1 MSGIAKDTTRL
12 RVSDG
17 VAVANVPQVVA
28 ERAPGDPSIQCDNV
42 VGFPTGEFYGTTYR
56 VITDDHG
63 VRAVDKSSILDFVGT
78 ATNNVI
84 TIVSVAP
91 GYVDSGSQ
99 RGDYVSI
106 KPTASALNE
115 LADRLDETST
125 ERALANVSN
134 ENLALRGRGVISG
147 LGIVGASTGWS
158 LAIGGK
164 YATDGMFD
172 EALLA
177 RNDGSKRRTSS
188 RSTTPTAFAYSK
200 PSMSSGQSVVSAIVQ
215 TAQPTGANSAVSYMQ
230 VNGAAAT
237 TGSAVAPTMEQVAS
251 AVGDTLCWAV
261 IGYATCAASAT
272 SSASI
277 TTAVEWSKIPANA
290 ISSLL
295 ASKVIMPSASNGGA
309 DLGTVYS
316 RTIPSGYGSS
326 ISLKRVGNIV
336 FANGVNS
343 LTGAPS
349 GINNLSETIPRGYRP
364 SSTSSLV
371 GFGFSGST
379 PSNQTW
385 LLNAPSGT
393 SPSSITALI
402 SSSGNQNF
410 FVNGSYITKDAPI
423 AGDAI

>member
-230 VNGAAAT
+230 VNGTAAT

-251 AVGDTLCWAV
+251 AVGDTLCWSV
-261 IGYATCAASAT
+261 IGYATCDASAT

-277 TTAVEWSKIPANA
+277 TTAVEWSKVPSQNVSFATVPKVNANPGFGDTFTNTTSKPIVLTWFLSIVVQSNSSGVVDAGYATINATNLTNYSNMSMRA
-290 ISSLL
+290 IVGGGGLTTGISLVARGIL
-295 ASKVIMPSASNGGA
+295 APGATSKCSYSLGGGAYQIPSA
-309 DLGTVYS
+309 TFCP
-316 RTIPSGYGSS
+316 IPSP
-326 ISLKRVGNIV
+326 
-336 FANGVNS
+336 VN
-343 LTGAPS
+343 L
-349 GINNLSETIPRGYRP
+349 
-364 SSTSSLV
+364 
-371 GFGFSGST
+371 FDFS
-379 PSNQTW
+379 
-385 LLNAPSGT
+385 
-393 SPSSITALI
+393 
-402 SSSGNQNF
+402 
-410 FVNGSYITKDAPI
+410 
-423 AGDAI
+423 